1 LKNSKIQTFK
11 HQKKAFWWLSFVAFF
26 SVMNETVFNV
36 ALPDIKNQFG
46 VSPAAANWVNTSFI
60 ISFAAGSVVYSRL
73 SDMYGVRKLF
83 VAGLLIYGGGS
94 FMGLLAQAYFPAVIF
109 ARFVQGSGAS
119 AVPAL
124 ILVIITRYV
133 RPEGRGKAF
142 GIVGSLVAMG
152 EGIGPAIGGMIVHY
166 IHWSFLF
173 ILPMAVLMAIPF
185 FFRNMPDE
193 AAAKANLDIIG
204 IGLLTISIVMFAVY
218 ISLYHVFYLLAGIFC
233 LIGAAVHTR
242 HAEHPF
248 IDRSLIKNRRYI
260 GVVLAGCTV
269 LGSVAGGALTD
280 RFGSRFVFTLGWLL
294 ILSTMAAASQVGDR
308 TPWLMTIMLVF
319 IFGGLSFVKT
329 AISNS
334 TAESLEEKA
343 AGAGMGMLN
352 FACFLSEGIGVALA
366 GGLMAVHGFGY
377 SALPAM
383 NDAWSAVFSRSFAIF
398 TVFVLAGGLLYLL
411 TCKRKKS

>member
-1 LKNSKIQTFK
+1 
-11 HQKKAFWWLSFVAFF
+11 
-26 SVMNETVFNV
+26 
-36 ALPDIKNQFG
+36 
-46 VSPAAANWVNTSFI
+46 
-60 ISFAAGSVVYSRL
+60 
-73 SDMYGVRKLF
+73 
-83 VAGLLIYGGGS
+83 
-94 FMGLLAQAYFPAVIF
+94 
-109 ARFVQGSGAS
+109 
-119 AVPAL
+119 
-124 ILVIITRYV
+124 
-133 RPEGRGKAF
+133 
-142 GIVGSLVAMG
+142 
-152 EGIGPAIGGMIVHY
+152 
-166 IHWSFLF
+166 
-173 ILPMAVLMAIPF
+173 MAVLMAIPF

-319 IFGGLSFVKT
+319 IFGGR
-329 AISNS
+329 
-334 TAESLEEKA
+334 
-343 AGAGMGMLN
+343 
-352 FACFLSEGIGVALA
+352 
-366 GGLMAVHGFGY
+366 
-377 SALPAM
+377 
-383 NDAWSAVFSRSFAIF
+383 D
-398 TVFVLAGGLLYLL
+398 
-411 TCKRKKS
+411 RKSVV

>member
-1 LKNSKIQTFK
+1 
-11 HQKKAFWWLSFVAFF
+11 
-26 SVMNETVFNV
+26 
-36 ALPDIKNQFG
+36 
-46 VSPAAANWVNTSFI
+46 
-60 ISFAAGSVVYSRL
+60 
-73 SDMYGVRKLF
+73 
-83 VAGLLIYGGGS
+83 
-94 FMGLLAQAYFPAVIF
+94 
-109 ARFVQGSGAS
+109 
-119 AVPAL
+119 
-124 ILVIITRYV
+124 
-133 RPEGRGKAF
+133 
-142 GIVGSLVAMG
+142 
-152 EGIGPAIGGMIVHY
+152 
-166 IHWSFLF
+166 
-173 ILPMAVLMAIPF
+173 MAVLMAIPF

-193 AAAKANLDIIG
+193 AAAKANMDIIG

>member
-1 LKNSKIQTFK
+1 
-11 HQKKAFWWLSFVAFF
+11 
-26 SVMNETVFNV
+26 
-36 ALPDIKNQFG
+36 
-46 VSPAAANWVNTSFI
+46 
-60 ISFAAGSVVYSRL
+60 
-73 SDMYGVRKLF
+73 
-83 VAGLLIYGGGS
+83 
-94 FMGLLAQAYFPAVIF
+94 
-109 ARFVQGSGAS
+109 
-119 AVPAL
+119 
-124 ILVIITRYV
+124 
-133 RPEGRGKAF
+133 
-142 GIVGSLVAMG
+142 
-152 EGIGPAIGGMIVHY
+152 MIVHY

-242 HAEHPF
+242 HADHPF

-269 LGSVAGGALTD
+269 LGSVAGIVSVVPYMMRVLFSLNADTIGSGILLPGTVGVIFFGVAGGALTD